1 MWTMAFL
8 EQYGNIYFTWG
19 YARIPLN
26 LLRKE
31 QAMLVKEK
39 YTEKRRMYLEDEISK
54 CQDIITRERGRISEL
69 QHELFILGLN
79 RGEQLKG

>member
-1 MWTMAFL
+1 
-8 EQYGNIYFTWG
+8 
-19 YARIPLN
+19 
-26 LLRKE
+26 
-31 QAMLVKEK
+31 MLVKEK

-54 CQDIITRERGRISEL
+54 CQDIITRERGRISEF